1 MLIKRLSL
9 QAEGIMS
16 PFPEQSWGKRG
27 QKDRKWGSGKNM
39 MKVLIVDD
47 EEALADLIQE
57 MIERDGIYRV
67 KTAANGEEGYEVFLH
82 FKPDIILT
90 DIQMPM
96 KNGLEMVRDIRNHD
110 PWIKTIYMSAD
121 LSRFRSLLEDEKKK
135 YQASFITKPFSRF
148 ELLGLLSET
157 MG

>member
-1 MLIKRLSL
+1 
-9 QAEGIMS
+9 MS

-27 QKDRKWGSGKNM
+27 QKDRKWGSGKKNM
-39 MKVLIVDD
+39 MKVLIVDDD

>member
-1 MLIKRLSL
+1 M
-9 QAEGIMS
+9 
-16 PFPEQSWGKRG
+16 
-27 QKDRKWGSGKNM
+27 KNM

-47 EEALADLIQE
+47 DEALADLIKE
-57 MIERDGIYRV
+57 MVERVGIYRV
-67 KTAANGEEGYEVFLH
+67 KTAANGEEGYEVFLQ

-90 DIQMPM
+90 DIQMPG

-121 LSRFRSLLEDEKKK
+121 LNRFRSLLEDEKEE
-135 YQASFITKPFSRF
+135 YQASFLTKPFSRF